1 MYFAPPPRGATR
13 SDGARGKKQVGRPH
27 VRTCGLSEANAL
39 YWQSTCD
46 IVGTFRRPGNWAPFA
61 PPLLR
66 PSLPQNLKTW
76 LRARGM
82 KKHARQGPRQ
92 AFTLSFETWLV
103 LNPSTVTTAC
113 DWRFHQRARNN
124 RLLCPERSI
133 APFLQLCMRCVG
145 KLDCCVARPV
155 ATGGIRRQCPQ
166 IFLCPENFVLTYNK
180 NKSFPP

>member
-1 MYFAPPPRGATR
+1 MAPGAR
-13 SDGARGKKQVGRPH
+13 SKLGAPMFEPVVFRKQMHCIDKVPVTLLGLFGARGIEHLLP
-27 VRTCGLSEANAL
+27 
-39 YWQSTCD
+39 
-46 IVGTFRRPGNWAPFA
+46 

-145 KLDCCVARPV
+145 KLDCCVASPV

-180 NKSFPP
+180 SKSFPP